1 MTEQQLK
8 KLVTEVVSSLGN
20 QDMTL
25 DLALCLTKKVKAK
38 ATEMGVKAVVAVSN
52 RAARPVLVECMD
64 DSYIASYDVALQK
77 AFTVVSLKMSTST
90 LKPLAQPG
98 GPLYGI
104 QFTNDC
110 HIVIFGGG
118 EPLLYGRFLQEF
130 RQICGQDWHLC
141 AETSLNVPREQVELV
156 AGCIDHFYV
165 DCKDTNPDIY
175 RRYTGRNNEKMLE
188 NLRFLLSLVGP
199 ERITVRLPLIPD
211 YNTEEDRQHSKA
223 LLLETGIQKFD
234 LFTYRVN

>member
-1 MTEQQLK
+1 MTMENTVTAPIVTCARLRMQTDGKGITTLVCFHGCPLRCRYCINPFSFAEDTKRESLTPQQLYDRVK
-8 KLVTEVVSSLGN
+8 IDALYFLATGGGVT
-20 QDMTL
+20 
-25 DLALCLTKKVKAK
+25 
-38 ATEMGVKAVVAVSN
+38 
-52 RAARPVLVECMD
+52 
-64 DSYIASYDVALQK
+64 
-77 AFTVVSLKMSTST
+77 
-90 LKPLAQPG
+90 
-98 GPLYGI
+98 
-104 QFTNDC
+104 
-110 HIVIFGGG
+110 FGGG

-199 ERITVRLPLIPD
+199 ERITVRLPLIPE
-211 YNTEEDRQHSKA
+211 YNTEGDRQHSKA
-223 LLLETGIQKFD
+223 LLQKMGIQKFD
-234 LFTYRVN
+234 LFTYRVH

>member
-1 MTEQQLK
+1 ME
-8 KLVTEVVSSLGN
+8 
-20 QDMTL
+20 
-25 DLALCLTKKVKAK
+25 K
-38 ATEMGVKAVVAVSN
+38 ATIAPIVTCARLRMQTDGKGVTT
-52 RAARPVLVECMD
+52 LVCFHGCPLRCRYCINPFSFAED
-64 DSYIASYDVALQK
+64 TKRESLTPKQLYDRVKIDALY
-77 AFTVVSLKMSTST
+77 F
-90 LKPLAQPG
+90 LATG
-98 GPLYGI
+98 GGV
-104 QFTNDC
+104 T
-110 HIVIFGGG
+110 FGGG

-130 RQICGQDWHLC
+130 REICGQDWHLC
-141 AETSLNVPREQVELV
+141 AETSLNVPREQVELT
-156 AGCIDHFYV
+156 AECIDHFYV

-234 LFTYRVN
+234 LFTYRVH